1 MGLFDRVLK
10 PSSDASKSPSDNK
23 AKDSS
28 KEAGFYLDADSSMS
42 VGNVNYMRESKTIR
56 HTFPGT
62 VDNPGLKEL
71 VTEVD
76 ASDTKIGVRTDGLG
90 GQTAD
95 TETNSL
101 QIGVQKKVKKT
112 FAETMSAA
120 EFSKR
125 LRNTNVDGANAAY
138 SDKASAPIAR
148 KSQLKPT
155 DEVPVEQKVTYSDK
169 PGSIDPFRAMVKDL

>member
-1 MGLFDRVLK
+1 MQK
-10 PSSDASKSPSDNK
+10 TA
-23 AKDSS
+23 
-28 KEAGFYLDADSSMS
+28 EY
-42 VGNVNYMRESKTIR
+42 REQLL
-56 HTFPGT
+56 
-62 VDNPGLKEL
+62 N
-71 VTEVD
+71 
-76 ASDTKIGVRTDGLG
+76 
-90 GQTAD
+90 
-95 TETNSL
+95 
-101 QIGVQKKVKKT
+101 KKVKKT